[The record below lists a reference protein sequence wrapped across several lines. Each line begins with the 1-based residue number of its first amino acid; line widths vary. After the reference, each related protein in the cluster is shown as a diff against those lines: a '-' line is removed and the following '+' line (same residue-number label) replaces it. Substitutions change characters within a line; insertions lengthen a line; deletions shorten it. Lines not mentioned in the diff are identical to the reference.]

1 MNDQRLLETVKRA
14 DPVSADIGEAP
25 AALFARVLA
34 SARAEAPS
42 SRSEVQ
48 LRRHRRRLA
57 SRRAVAVAAVA
68 AVALV
73 AVSVTALLPAGETG
87 GPSPAA
93 AAVLVHA
100 ARAAA
105 KQPATAPPGPGQF
118 VYTKSEGVF
127 GNTTVPNGGQ
137 AFNTVQR
144 YTRQQWIGPDGS
156 GRILQVAGTPQLATS
171 ADRAA
176 WVADGKPNL
185 AESTGNI
192 DGKWGPGG
200 LYYLDLSQV
209 PTDPAALK
217 QLIEQRKLED
227 GPTGNA
233 ETFTIIGDLL
243 RDSYAPPAV
252 RSALYTVAAQLPGV
266 QLIGPTQDQLGRAG
280 TAVGYPSQGN
290 TQELIID
297 PQTSA
302 LLAEQTLDSNGTVV
316 GWTAYLSSGIVG
328 SVSAAVSTAP

>member
-1 MNDQRLLETVKRA
+1 MNDQKLLDIVKQA
-14 DPVSADIGEAP
+14 DPASADRGEAP
-25 AALFARVLA
+25 NALFERVLA
-34 SARAEAPS
+34 SARTEPQS
-42 SRSEVQ
+42 QRRSGV
-48 LRRHRRRLA
+48 RHRRRPA
-57 SRRAVAVAAVA
+57 SRWAVTVGAVAAAAIVA
-68 AVALV
+68 GAVM
-73 AVSVTALLPAGETG
+73 ALLPAGDSG

-93 AAVLVHA
+93 AGVLLHA

-105 KQPATAPPGPGQF
+105 TQPAIAPPAPGQF

-171 ADRAA
+171 ADRGA

-185 AESTGNI
+185 ADSSGNI
-192 DGKWGPGG
+192 DGKWGRGG
-200 LYYLDLSQV
+200 LYYLDLSNV

-227 GPTGNA
+227 GPPGNA

-243 RDSYAPPAV
+243 RDSYAPPDV

-266 QLIGPTQDQLGRAG
+266 QLIGATEDQLGHAG

-297 PQTSA
+297 PQTSR
-302 LLAEQTLDSNGTVV
+302 LLAEQTIDKTGTVV
-316 GWTAYLSSGIVG
+316 DWTAYLSSGIVD
-328 SVSAAVSTAP
+328 STSATVSTAP

>member
-1 MNDQRLLETVKRA
+1 MNDQKLLETVRRA
-14 DPVSADIGEAP
+14 DPVSADIEEAP
-25 AALFARVLA
+25 NALLERLLA
-34 SARAEAPS
+34 SARTEPQS
-42 SRSEVQ
+42 QRRSAV
-48 LRRHRRRLA
+48 RHRRRPA
-57 SRRAVAVAAVA
+57 SRWAVTVGAATAAAIVAGAVM
-68 AVALV
+68 
-73 AVSVTALLPAGETG
+73 ALLPAGDSG

-93 AAVLVHA
+93 AAVLLHA

-105 KQPATAPPGPGQF
+105 KQPATAPPAPGQF

-176 WVADGKPNL
+176 WAADGKPQL
-185 AESTGNI
+185 ADGTGNI
-192 DGKWGPGG
+192 DATQRRG
-200 LYYLDLSQV
+200 LYYLDLSNV

-227 GPTGNA
+227 GPSGDA

-266 QLIGPTQDQLGRAG
+266 QLIGATHDQLGRAG
-280 TAVGYPSQGN
+280 TAVGYPSHGN
-290 TQELIID
+290 TQEFIID
-297 PQTSA
+297 PKTSG
-302 LLAEQTLDSNGTVV
+302 LLAEQTVDNTGKVV
-316 GWTAYLSSGIVG
+316 GWTAYLSSGIVD
-328 SVSAAVSTAP
+328 STSAMVSTAP